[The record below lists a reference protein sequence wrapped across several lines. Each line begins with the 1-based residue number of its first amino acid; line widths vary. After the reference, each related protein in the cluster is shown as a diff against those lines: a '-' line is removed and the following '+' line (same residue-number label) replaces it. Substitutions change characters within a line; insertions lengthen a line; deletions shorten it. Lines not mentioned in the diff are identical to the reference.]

1 VNSLEKL
8 NAALRYIEENLDGTI
23 NYTQVARRAN
33 CSEYHFKRVFSF
45 LAGVPLSEYIRRRR
59 LTLAADDLRGG
70 QLRVLDVAMKYGY
83 ESADS
88 FARAFS
94 ALHGVTPGE
103 VRRGNQTTQS
113 FSPLTFALRIQGG
126 TTMEY
131 RIIEKTAFTIVG
143 ICKRVSIQFHG
154 VNTEI
159 AAMWKSL
166 DQPTIERLKG
176 MNDTDPK
183 GMISGSVNFSSQ
195 RMEEKGQLD
204 HYIGVA
210 TTAPGSALESGSEDF
225 DSLPVAAGTWAV
237 FPTEGPFPDTLQET
251 WGRIYSE
258 WLPSTHYELVQ
269 GPELLWIKEMDNDSS
284 RCSSEI
290 WIPVRHVKE

>member
-8 NAALRYIEENLDGTI
+8 NAPLRYIEENLDGTI
-23 NYTQVARRAN
+23 DYAEAARRAN

-59 LTLAADDLRGG
+59 LTLAAEDLRDG
-70 QLRVLDVAMKYGY
+70 QLRVLDVAVKYGY

-94 ALHGVTPGE
+94 ALHGVSPRE
-103 VRRGNQTTQS
+103 VRRGNRTTQS
-113 FSPLTFALRIQGG
+113 FSPLTFALQIPGG
-126 TTMEY
+126 RPMEY

-143 ICKRVSIQFHG
+143 IRKRVNIQFHG
-154 VNTEI
+154 VNPEI
-159 AAMWKSL
+159 AAMWSSL
-166 DQPTIERLKG
+166 DCPTIERLKA

-195 RMEEKGQLD
+195 RMEEKGELD

-210 TTAPGSALESGSEDF
+210 TTSSPQGSDSEDF
-225 DSLPVAAGTWAV
+225 HRLPVLAGTWAV

-251 WGRIYSE
+251 WGRIFSE
-258 WLPSTHYELVQ
+258 WLPSTHYELVP

-290 WIPVRHVKE
+290 WIPVKPMKE